1 MDKHITNNLRLHLSV
16 SFLPNEGTEA
26 FVNEHGSV
34 FFVTNFKKR
43 KVGTDSPN
51 KNKNEKS

>member
-1 MDKHITNNLRLHLSV
+1 MDKHITNNLRLHISV